1 MNGESGR
8 IFIVGGEIK
17 SKTAVLRSRL
27 CNYSNASAFVKV
39 MIATMGQGADAS
51 RAADRTGK
59 YMTSENCALCP
70 SCIKENDN
78 TPMDNVK
85 GLDVVMPINKSLHI
99 YWLWCKA
106 SGSYSGMQ
114 KINLMITWHI

>member
-1 MNGESGR
+1 MNSESGR

-27 CNYSNASAFVKV
+27 CDYSNASAFVKV
-39 MIATMGQGADAS
+39 MIGADAS

-99 YWLWCKA
+99 Y
-106 SGSYSGMQ
+106 
-114 KINLMITWHI
+114 